1 MVDKNLLYVARDINP
16 SHVNKNEIYGYKLL
30 ENGVINYYDNKGLLK
45 AINGEQN
52 IVDVRDNILALFNI

>member
-1 MVDKNLLYVARDINP
+1 MDKHLIN
-16 SHVNKNEIYGYKLL
+16 HNEHHCEKYLPL
-30 ENGVINYYDNKGLLK
+30 QNHRFFHLINYYDNKGLIK